1 MRGKYVLVRNY
12 AICTDIGFERFYE
25 IYQERAEVFFNQNI
39 TSERRALM
47 ENRQDDSLYFSH
59 SWFMI
64 RYDTFYS
71 KGV

>member
-12 AICTDIGFERFYE
+12 AICTDIGFESFYE

-39 TSERRALM
+39 TSERRALI
-47 ENRQDDSLYFSH
+47 ENRLDDSLYFSH

-64 RYDTFYS
+64 RHDTFYS